1 MRTIKLL
8 IQYNGAGFSGWQIQ
22 PGKRTVQGTLQD
34 TLRKVLCDDIALLG
48 CSRTDA
54 GVHALG
60 QVAHF
65 KTKNPIA
72 LSKLHQALKRLMPD
86 DIAVIKVTDEAAT
99 FHSQHKAKKKLY
111 RYWIWNAPIVQP
123 HLKGMS
129 WHIPKPL
136 NLLAMKKAAKY
147 LVGTHD
153 FMSFRAADATT
164 KTSVRTIYQ
173 IRFRKADWV
182 GKVFEN
188 SKGGQGLFCIEFVG
202 NGFLKNMIR
211 NIMGTLVDIGR
222 GRIPPEE
229 MKVILKSRDR
239 QQAGM
244 KVPAQGLFLVK
255 VYY

>member
-111 RYWIWNAPIVQP
+111 R
-123 HLKGMS
+123 
-129 WHIPKPL
+129 
-136 NLLAMKKAAKY
+136 
-147 LVGTHD
+147 
-153 FMSFRAADATT
+153 
-164 KTSVRTIYQ
+164 
-173 IRFRKADWV
+173 
-182 GKVFEN
+182 
-188 SKGGQGLFCIEFVG
+188 
-202 NGFLKNMIR
+202 
-211 NIMGTLVDIGR
+211 
-222 GRIPPEE
+222 
-229 MKVILKSRDR
+229 
-239 QQAGM
+239 
-244 KVPAQGLFLVK
+244 
-255 VYY
+255 